1 MTMPPTFWA
10 TCLAA
15 LFEDEV
21 PTMTGDAIVKI
32 VLRPRPLDFFGM
44 PQSPLRI
51 FTSHMHLPR
60 LLSTVIFI
68 ANFSLPCK
76 VGCGSGC
83 ISLAY
88 KDPSLQFIMDIMMN
102 AWADEVEADGDGLAP
117 LPAPE
122 PVLMMVQLRIR
133 ELVLMTLQG
142 MRQQIRPKASTNP
155 APEADAVPTPVEPVA
170 VPNPGELVV
179 PMPTIPEHPSEPLPE
194 AKAKRAILER
204 LRELQHHVFISSRQ
218 RLDAKKAAKAF
229 QPALQRMPCID
240 PDTVDTQV
248 YDADGAVATWEA
260 GRSLASQS
268 SGSCSRYN
276 SFDSNAET
284 LVLGAEL
291 DQEERLQEVA
301 EVVQPMEPK
310 GFADPA
316 ATEAAIGEAVGPA
329 MSEPMADVPAAEM
342 LEAVDHGMNEPGNV
356 PAEPMVVHV
365 TELPEPMDPGMTKPV
380 EDHEAELPE
389 SVDPGTAELEV
400 HEAEMDKDSP
410 ADTPFSVLDFKGQP
424 DRKLQFE
431 KPDEAGAPKKAG
443 KKPKGSA
450 KAVFKK
456 PAARVV
462 ADKAPAHLASEA
474 PVTPHRAQGA
484 KEDKQDSAPKVSPKV
499 RRIGKQPAPKP
510 EKEEEAA
517 EVPKVNTKP
526 KAAKAK
532 GKAKA
537 KPKAAAGGKPA
548 NKRTSEDEVDE
559 PKCSKKAKTEG
570 AAGEREK
577 AFARRWC
584 PQGEGPSLQWRS
596 LRDVYNSKLREHY
609 RHGSKL
615 EDTWWKFARPN
626 FKGKLHRHH
635 GQYLKVHEQI
645 AGILQVS
652 KAFISILLMLS
663 WMTEIPAVLQR
674 CNDVIELFAV
684 VGGDI
689 GTSCAFMLAEP
700 SKPLLELFAAYPWD
714 SWPEELFAEMNK
726 NGGPI
731 DLEDSDDNQSDD
743 QDSVIGN
750 GFVASS
756 QDAQDPNLPPE
767 SPPQEDTAEATTTP
781 PAAATLPKQAPTLQV
796 PKADGRPQET
806 QPTSPAK
813 APQQVPAEA
822 PTPQVPKAGE
832 LTAKAPATPSMFDF
846 GTVEE
851 SPQQVPTPA
860 TLPKQAPT
868 PQVPKAALTPASPP
882 AKATQQV
889 KAPATLPKQAPTPEV
904 PKTAGHPEVTQAP
917 PPAQATQEGPPARTA
932 PKQAPTPQVPKAA
945 LTLPPPPA
953 KATQQVKPAATLP
966 KQAPAPEVPK
976 AAGHPEA
983 QAPPPAE
990 ATQQAP
996 PAPSAPKQAPAG
1008 GHPVTQALSPAK
1020 ATQQAPGTQ
1029 GGHPQASSPAKAAQQ
1044 VAAAA
1049 GLSKQAPTPQ
1059 EVFLK
1064 RFNITVTK
1072 ERESLVDVPFIYLS
1086 KAEMAEDPYNM
1097 SETDIEAIVSKAE
1110 KDPNQFI
1117 RQAAR
1122 ASYSETQQFEG
1133 EENGLNMDM
1142 SVDLAVT
1149 DPVPTPGTS
1158 NALLQIHSTPL
1169 QRGEMSRAAEA
1180 LADPDIKAEWERE
1193 TAATLKQ
1200 LGFPVV
1206 EGPTSLMHLLPKA
1219 STCLTRRL
1227 AALGEFLQEL
1237 EKAEKAE
1244 KGDDKSKK
1252 ADKGGA
1258 ESILSKTFGCY
1269 SPLTIAFCLL
1279 TLTKMR
1285 SVYSTMDA
1293 NSDTLSALQTEGLM
1307 TGFYEI
1313 EGKVK
1318 VEMENARRVLIESWD
1333 VENRAR
1339 TLLGKGSKAAKPKA
1353 AADATTKR
1361 RAIAP
1366 KSSAGSNKR
1375 QKK

>member
-1 MTMPPTFWA
+1 MAHDEGLMTMPPTFWA

-117 LPAPE
+117 LPAPVPAGAGDGPAPLPAPVPGAGADDGAAPDTGVGADDPAGHAPADPAEGEATASFEAHDDAGDVYE
-122 PVLMMVQLRIR
+122 PPEFESDDDHDDVCPLNRSLDDYFSEVAQDDDTCMAACD
-133 ELVLMTLQG
+133 E
-142 MRQQIRPKASTNP
+142 ASTNP
-155 APEADAVPTPVEPVA
+155 APEADAVPTPVEPVVPVPRPCEESNVGPQAPSLAPDSEA

-194 AKAKRAILER
+194 AA
-204 LRELQHHVFISSRQ
+204 VG
-218 RLDAKKAAKAF
+218 
-229 QPALQRMPCID
+229 ID

-1193 TAATLKQ
+1193 TAATL
-1200 LGFPVV
+1200 
-1206 EGPTSLMHLLPKA
+1206 
-1219 STCLTRRL
+1219 
-1227 AALGEFLQEL
+1227 
-1237 EKAEKAE
+1237 
-1244 KGDDKSKK
+1244 
-1252 ADKGGA
+1252 
-1258 ESILSKTFGCY
+1258 
-1269 SPLTIAFCLL
+1269 